1 MFGKLDNDCWIGM
14 FNAECIVKPL
24 ILKTTLPIDA
34 ISKALVFVK
43 LEDTFLLYNHNNP
56 WIMNFNVKVLPI
68 LAPHVRY
75 KHIGVSGYNCFL
87 CIISSNIFFFFI

>member
-56 WIMNFNVKVLPI
+56 
-68 LAPHVRY
+68 
-75 KHIGVSGYNCFL
+75 
-87 CIISSNIFFFFI
+87 